1 MGSQHH
7 VKLYFDHRHTHT
19 KKPWF
24 KQFKANV
31 TASSFKV
38 SEVFETSLLHT
49 LLFYSQIETEKK
61 LSLLFLLLFDFQ
73 ALNEV
78 AIELN

>member
-1 MGSQHH
+1 MSNYI
-7 VKLYFDHRHTHT
+7 LTTDTHT
-19 KKPWF
+19 QKKPWF